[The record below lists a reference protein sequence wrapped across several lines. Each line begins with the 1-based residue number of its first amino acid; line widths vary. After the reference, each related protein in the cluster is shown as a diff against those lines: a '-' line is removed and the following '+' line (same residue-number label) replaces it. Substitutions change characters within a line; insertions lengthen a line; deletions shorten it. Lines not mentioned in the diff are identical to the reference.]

1 MAIGVS
7 SQINKQ
13 LWFLQQQD
21 PRVSLTLRGARYLQF
36 TKFFEAKQKEKVETI
51 DYNADES

>member
-13 LWFLQQQD
+13 PWFLQQQD
-21 PRVSLTLRGARYLQF
+21 PRVSLTLRDARYSQF